1 MKDLKLTPITVK
13 RTHKT
18 VLTSEKPFGKAC
30 AHYLFAERDTVVR
43 GYDSKEVSSGIM
55 VNSDDKNTIFCI
67 SKEFPSVDNN
77 MIEIESKLIGL
88 DQIISST
95 ITNHSERDIK
105 FKKDD
110 VIGEISALEFVSEA
124 WEKVDKLDSTTRNDK
139 GYGSTGF

>member
-1 MKDLKLTPITVK
+1 
-13 RTHKT
+13 
-18 VLTSEKPFGKAC
+18 
-30 AHYLFAERDTVVR
+30 
-43 GYDSKEVSSGIM
+43 M

-95 ITNHSERDIK
+95 ITNHSERDIN